1 MCFGCARFGRM
12 KGQPLENNFWKLH
25 LNTPAG
31 RWFPALQDLTC
42 ALQNTSFCTSTCSSP
57 YLKSIFIF
65 TLWSWKDS
73 EAHSRVLLTITSAI
87 SLPTSTL
94 QLLVVAV
101 NHHKIPWT
109 YFKDSLSATILHYG
123 ALLTEFTS
131 LVPPSDAAVD
141 HLIQLPHLHTL
152 QIVTQ
157 PLFTHCVST
166 PRGSQVLHLWSLLK
180 VWHHY
185 LIWYFSLFQKITW
198 PAYICHQNFLIKIYC
213 FIMSS
218 IPYLTYF
225 LL

>member
-109 YFKDSLSATILHYG
+109 YFKDSLSATIL
-123 ALLTEFTS
+123 LLQHIMREKGKVILMGSILLYIIRKIPIATWLVDTAIFNICTVEHCSQS
-131 LVPPSDAAVD
+131 LPPWS
-141 HLIQLPHLHTL
+141 
-152 QIVTQ
+152 
-157 PLFTHCVST
+157 HCHM
-166 PRGSQVLHLWSLLK
+166 Q
-180 VWHHY
+180 
-185 LIWYFSLFQKITW
+185 Q
-198 PAYICHQNFLIKIYC
+198 
-213 FIMSS
+213 
-218 IPYLTYF
+218 
-225 LL
+225 